1 MRPDPVFEAGGVTRQ
16 EWRRRR
22 TILVLSLLPLILAML
37 FRVWLGGG
45 TLGVLLAMVFAVV
58 LVGSIAISQRRA
70 RALRHDAIDRG
81 GAFEAPAILRIEQL
95 LASPQLAGSVKGLNE
110 RLRRRGWGKVG
121 GRLTV
126 DVVGVNWVPDPPSRR
141 RGVGELGIRW
151 ADLDDVELVPMVGV
165 GGGVGLELHLAGDAS
180 LSVHTADADALRV
193 VLDRCFRSQR
203 R

>member
-1 MRPDPVFEAGGVTRQ
+1 MRRDPVLEAGGVTRQ

-45 TLGVLLAMVFAVV
+45 TLGLVLTVVFTVVLL
-58 LVGSIAISQRRA
+58 GSIAIAQRRA
-70 RALRHDAIDRG
+70 RVLRQGAIERG

-95 LASPQLAGSVKGLNE
+95 MASPRFDGSVKGLNE

-121 GRLTV
+121 GSLTA
-126 DVVGVNWVPDPPSRR
+126 DLVGVRWVPDRPSRH
-141 RGVGELGIRW
+141 RGVGEMEIPW
-151 ADLDDVELVPMVGV
+151 ADLDDVELIPMVGV
-165 GGGVGLELHLAGDAS
+165 GGGVGLELHLAGGAS

-193 VLDRCFRSQR
+193 VLNRYFRSQR